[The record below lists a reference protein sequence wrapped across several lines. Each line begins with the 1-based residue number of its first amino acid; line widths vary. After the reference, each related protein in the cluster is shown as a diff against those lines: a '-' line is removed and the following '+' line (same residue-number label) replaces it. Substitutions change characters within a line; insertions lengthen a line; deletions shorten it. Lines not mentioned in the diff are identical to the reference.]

1 VQSRQTVMNHV
12 RSTWWACSILM
23 HLTVVDDP
31 YTAQLAN
38 SMHAVQQTNKGL
50 MIGNKPDECCLRH

>member
-1 VQSRQTVMNHV
+1 
-12 RSTWWACSILM
+12 M